1 MFKRFLSLLLIT
13 LLLCG
18 STSRAVWATE
28 APVQD
33 SLPDVTEPTIDE
45 PIVNDGMPHGLI
57 LMAQTNRRTNSNL
70 DTVIQVYTIDPTTG
84 TQTLWSQFM
93 RPSPEI
99 SIAYPLS
106 GNAKGQLSA
115 DCTRLVANK
124 PKADIGEY
132 GQDVNHAGWIEPNGE
147 FFDVSNALRLG
158 RTVALGFG
166 NDAKDYFY
174 FYVYEKI
181 GTRGKYSIIRSTICR
196 GTIEGIKNGT
206 YERVSVYSNPEIHET
221 NRYYLY
227 DKDLF
232 NGLCLIYSGAH
243 ISWELPATDYAEPG
257 KNIVI
262 ADYHP
267 HPEFPY
273 FPIRGDTSV
282 LFDSATGT
290 LIQYLP
296 DGYSTDGKSE
306 WGGVLSPDGTTVAY
320 LTTPGTRGKVSL
332 EFIDISQFF
341 ASGLNPAMRGT
352 PTKMEL
358 ADGPI
363 KQGEWHVFDYI
374 CDEPSCILLDWRP

>member
-18 STSRAVWATE
+18 STSQSAWAAE
-28 APVQD
+28 APVGD
-33 SLPDVTEPTIDE
+33 ILPDIVEPTIGE
-45 PIVNDGMPHGLI
+45 PIVSDGMPHGLI

-70 DTVIQVYTIDPTTG
+70 DTVIQIYTIDPTTG
-84 TQTLWSQFM
+84 MQTLWSQFM

-99 SIAYPLS
+99 SITYPLS

-115 DCTRLVANK
+115 DCTRLAANK

-132 GQDVNHAGWIEPNGE
+132 GEDVKHAGWIEPSGE
-147 FFDVSNALRLG
+147 FFDVSNALGLG
-158 RTVALGFG
+158 HTVALGFG

-196 GTIEGIKNGT
+196 GTIEGIKNGV

-243 ISWELPATDYAEPG
+243 VSWELPATDYAEPG

-273 FPIRGDTSV
+273 FPIKGDTSV
-282 LFDSATGT
+282 LFDSTTGT

-306 WGGVLSPDGTTVAY
+306 WSGVLSPDGTTVAY
-320 LTTPGTRGKVSL
+320 LTTPGTSGKVSL

-341 ASGLNPAMRGT
+341 ASGFNPALRGT
-352 PTKMEL
+352 PAKLEL
-358 ADGPI
+358 ADGPV